1 MIFLGDIACPD
12 VRVVAF
18 NNAVDKCK
26 CFENEV
32 IVLNLEATIAADD
45 QSFSEETLFNS
56 KHVLDAFLR
65 KGRKVIVSLANNHMY
80 DYPERIQP
88 TIDYL
93 HGKGI
98 GTFGICENDGSYVPY
113 VYEESDVKHAFF
125 GHCWRLY
132 TETNKNKVNDV
143 RVVDYPYDEFIET
156 VTNYMRI
163 HLDTKVYCFMHWNY
177 DLEKLPFPLHL
188 NVARRLIDNG
198 ATAII
203 GSHSH
208 RPQAAEI
215 YKGKPI
221 VYGLGNFY
229 LPSKLFFS
237 GKLSYPD
244 VSKDTYA
251 LVLKDDKAKVQWF
264 RTDSP
269 PHSEVPIV
277 ECEAESFN
285 GKRISKISEG
295 VELPIRK
302 YVSYFRKH
310 RLKKLLVPVFVEIA
324 GFIPRMK
331 EELAIL
337 RVRILRKIK

>member
-1 MIFLGDIACPD
+1 MIFLGDIACPN
-12 VRVVAF
+12 VRVAAF
-18 NNAVDKCK
+18 NNAVAKCK

-32 IVLNLEATIAADD
+32 IVLNLEATIAPDD
-45 QSFSEETLFNS
+45 QVFSEETLFNS
-56 KHVLDAFLR
+56 KHVLDSFLQ

-80 DYPERIQP
+80 DYPERILP

-93 HGKGI
+93 HSKGV

-156 VTNYMRI
+156 VTNYMRMNP
-163 HLDTKVYCFMHWNY
+163 DTRVYCFMHWNY

-198 ATAII
+198 ATAVI

-229 LPSKLFFS
+229 LPSNLFFA
-237 GKLSYPD
+237 GKLSYPE

-251 LVLKDDKAKVQWF
+251 LVLNNEMATIQWF
-264 RTDSP
+264 RTDAP
-269 PHSEVPIV
+269 PHS
-277 ECEAESFN
+277 
-285 GKRISKISEG
+285 RISN
-295 VELPIRK
+295 
-302 YVSYFRKH
+302 FR
-310 RLKKLLVPVFVEIA
+310 
-324 GFIPRMK
+324 M
-331 EELAIL
+331 
-337 RVRILRKIK
+337 